1 VDNYVPNLP
10 LDAIL
15 CDNFEGARK
24 AVSYLIDQGHRRI
37 GFIGGPL
44 GQAGGPRP
52 TNSIYTF
59 EQRALGYFTALLD
72 ANLPID
78 YNLYGVGSIDTEGGY
93 EACKQLLARNELFTA
108 LFCANDAK
116 ALGALK
122 ALREAGLRVPE
133 DVSLIGFDD
142 LDMVEHLTPS
152 LTTVRIY
159 KEAIGSTAVKTL
171 LLRAAD
177 MEARRVTSTLDVE
190 LIIRDSVR
198 LLTS

>member
-1 VDNYVPNLP
+1 V
-10 LDAIL
+10 
-15 CDNFEGARK
+15 
-24 AVSYLIDQGHRRI
+24 
-37 GFIGGPL
+37 
-44 GQAGGPRP
+44 
-52 TNSIYTF
+52 
-59 EQRALGYFTALLD
+59 
-72 ANLPID
+72 
-78 YNLYGVGSIDTEGGY
+78 
-93 EACKQLLARNELFTA
+93 
-108 LFCANDAK
+108 NDAK

-142 LDMVEHLTPS
+142 LDMVEYVTPP

-198 LLTS
+198 SRSS